1 MAENAEIYDLAAQ
14 AMEKLYGGAGD
25 NFATFE
31 KRGRGLMTNMFGD
44 MVNPD
49 WWTKRKSLEIFKKII
64 TFENHLNKFSPKF
77 QCSIWSNWFQS
88 LTAESNE
95 VGRSKIHIQF
105 IEFK

>member
-44 MVNPD
+44 MVSPD
-49 WWTKRKSLEIFKKII
+49 WWTIPQMKTIGNI
-64 TFENHLNKFSPKF
+64 
-77 QCSIWSNWFQS
+77 
-88 LTAESNE
+88 
-95 VGRSKIHIQF
+95 
-105 IEFK
+105 